1 MTPRTIVILKIGA
14 IDCAEVFRVVDSLSR
29 KTTFCEGA
37 APIPGCAEGGNFMG
51 QQEISRCTMT
61 ITDHS

>member
-14 IDCAEVFRVVDSLSR
+14 IDCAEVFRAVDSLSR

-51 QQEISRCTMT
+51 QQEISQ
-61 ITDHS
+61 